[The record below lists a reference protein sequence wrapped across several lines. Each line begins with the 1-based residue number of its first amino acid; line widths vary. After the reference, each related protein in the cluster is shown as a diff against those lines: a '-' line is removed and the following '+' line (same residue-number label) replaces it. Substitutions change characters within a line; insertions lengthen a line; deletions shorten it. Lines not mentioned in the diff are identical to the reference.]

1 MKKTHCARIMDTI
14 SATHQPLQVLERNYV
29 PACFPLSASNSYLF
43 CVKSNFGSLY
53 TFILKPPA
61 RPVNLHEAIK
71 DTWKVVVFVESK
83 NVRVVDGIIYSL
95 VLVQFGN
102 WTYVYMIVVY
112 GQCPFMPP
120 YRDFTLNDPLH
131 IWSIKVG

>member
-43 CVKSNFGSLY
+43 CVKSSFGSLY
-53 TFILKPPA
+53 TFILNPPA
-61 RPVNLHEAIK
+61 RPVNLQEAIK

-83 NVRVVDGIIYSL
+83 KVRVVDGIIYSSTT
-95 VLVQFGN
+95 FGN

-112 GQCPFMPP
+112 GQGALMPP
-120 YRDFTLNDPLH
+120 DRNFTLNDPLH